1 MHRGCIP
8 VDADVSGVVAGTVEK
23 GKGKGLESFS
33 RIRIPSSFGL
43 GSFGGPLGVGDLVG
57 KVKKKRNASIDFS
70 FFRLGCYVFLF
81 FWDVVI

>member
-1 MHRGCIP
+1 MHRGWIP

-57 KVKKKRNASIDFS
+57 KVKKKKKCQYRFFIFS
-70 FFRLGCYVFLF
+70 VGLLCFFVFF
-81 FWDVVI
+81 GMW